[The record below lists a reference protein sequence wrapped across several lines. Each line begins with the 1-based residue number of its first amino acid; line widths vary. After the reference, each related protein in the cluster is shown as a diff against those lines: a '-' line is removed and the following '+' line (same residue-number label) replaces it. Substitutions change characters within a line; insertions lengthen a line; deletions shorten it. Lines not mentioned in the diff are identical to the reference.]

1 METSSNVSACGI
13 DEVVGVKSDEDT
25 GRGGKEQYEE
35 ERYDARFKND
45 GKDGDKDNVSVVPS
59 FCDDDCSTIAASNLT
74 RTQQQHGE
82 EEEDQQQQQWQ
93 SPQRLLEQ
101 QRIQEEEEQFESRL
115 PRRSNVGVLITYGME
130 QWASVPALLLLCP
143 FAGLMTILI
152 FLSEED
158 WNWKTCLVSRNVLRI
173 VYGFQCAAFSS
184 MIFFALEVHWL
195 YLSFTF
201 SPIIEHHH
209 GSNLTKHSID
219 FFLLLYLPLPKPKV
233 CGGSYCI

>member
-1 METSSNVSACGI
+1 MFLLRAISGRIPMETSSNVSSVSGI
-13 DEVVGVKSDEDT
+13 DEVVGVKSDEDID
-25 GRGGKEQYEE
+25 RGGKEQYEE
-35 ERYDARFKND
+35 EQQDASFKND

-82 EEEDQQQQQWQ
+82 EEEQQWQ
-93 SPQRLLEQ
+93 SPQRLLEH
-101 QRIQEEEEQFESRL
+101 QRIQEEEEEEQFESRL
-115 PRRSNVGVLITYGME
+115 PRRSDVGVLITYGME

-158 WNWKTCLVSRNVLRI
+158 WNWKTCLVSRNVRRI

-184 MIFFALEVHWL
+184 MIFFAIEVHL
-195 YLSFTF
+195 PYLSVTV
-201 SPIIEHHH
+201 SPIIERRR
-209 GSNLTKHSID
+209 GSYVTKHTIHF
-219 FFLLLYLPLPKPKV
+219 FFLF
-233 CGGSYCI
+233 

>member
-1 METSSNVSACGI
+1 
-13 DEVVGVKSDEDT
+13 
-25 GRGGKEQYEE
+25 
-35 ERYDARFKND
+35 
-45 GKDGDKDNVSVVPS
+45 VVPS

-82 EEEDQQQQQWQ
+82 EEEQQWQ

-101 QRIQEEEEQFESRL
+101 QRIQEEEEEEQFESRL
-115 PRRSNVGVLITYGME
+115 PRRSDVGVLITYGME

-158 WNWKTCLVSRNVLRI
+158 WNWKTCLVSRNVRRI

-184 MIFFALEVHWL
+184 MIFFAIEVHL
-195 YLSFTF
+195 PYLSVTV
-201 SPIIEHHH
+201 SPIIERRR
-209 GSNLTKHSID
+209 GSYVTKHTIHF
-219 FFLLLYLPLPKPKV
+219 FFLF
-233 CGGSYCI
+233 